1 MSFQWPFAFALVL
14 LVPVVL
20 GVYLWKLRRRRK
32 QAVRYS
38 SVALLRSVIP
48 ARSRRRRHIPVA
60 LLLTSVGVLAFA
72 SSRPEISRTV
82 PFGRTSVILALDVS
96 QSMCATDVDPN
107 RLTVAQEAA
116 RAFIKNQAD
125 GSRMGIVMFSGF
137 AQLVVPPTTDRDVLL
152 AAIDGLTTARG
163 TAIGSAILKSL
174 DAIAETNPNVTPV
187 GDTATGNAPAAD
199 VGEAGANGFASDIVV
214 LLTDGANTRGVAPLD
229 AVPYAIERGVRV
241 FTIGFGTATPA
252 SMSCTR
258 QQLGADAL
266 GGGGGFGGGGGQRR
280 GGGGFG
286 GGAGS
291 PLVADESTLQKV
303 ADQTGGKYY
312 KAEDAEQLADV
323 FTELPKD
330 VDLQEEQTEITAAF
344 AGLGALLAAAAVVTS
359 IRWSP
364 YP

>member
-1 MSFQWPFAFALVL
+1 M
-14 LVPVVL
+14 
-20 GVYLWKLRRRRK
+20 
-32 QAVRYS
+32 
-38 SVALLRSVIP
+38 
-48 ARSRRRRHIPVA
+48 
-60 LLLTSVGVLAFA
+60 
-72 SSRPEISRTV
+72 
-82 PFGRTSVILALDVS
+82 
-96 QSMCATDVDPN
+96 
-107 RLTVAQEAA
+107 
-116 RAFIKNQAD
+116 
-125 GSRMGIVMFSGF
+125 
-137 AQLVVPPTTDRDVLL
+137 
-152 AAIDGLTTARG
+152 
-163 TAIGSAILKSL
+163 
-174 DAIAETNPNVTPV
+174 
-187 GDTATGNAPAAD
+187 
-199 VGEAGANGFASDIVV
+199 

-312 KAEDAEQLADV
+312 KAEDVEQLADV